1 MNKQTTLITGSTR
14 GIGAQIGLDLL
25 EKDHFVIFTGR
36 NIQSC
41 EALKQTLDDRK
52 TPKGSYLI
60 VQADFS
66 NKEQIEKFCKFMLYY
81 IEKIDNIV
89 FNVGTTCRKSFEDT
103 TLEDWDNVFNT
114 NLVYPFFM
122 CQALQPIIKRRIIFI
137 GSVLGHVPDSSSI
150 LYGITKGSL
159 EIMTP
164 YLAKVFAPFVV
175 TVNTVALGF
184 VQTAWHLGKSDEQI
198 ERIKEKTLL
207 KRFGTT
213 KEVSSAVQFLIENNY
228 VTGQIINVDG
238 GYKL

>member
-1 MNKQTTLITGSTR
+1 MNKQTTLITGSTS
-14 GIGAQIGLDLL
+14 GIGLRCGLDLL
-25 EKDHFVIFTGR
+25 EKNHFVIFTGR
-36 NIQSC
+36 TYQSC
-41 EALKQTLDDRK
+41 ETLKQELDER
-52 TPKGSYLI
+52 TIPECCYLI
-60 VQADFS
+60 VQVDFS
-66 NKEQIEKFCKFMLYY
+66 NQEQIEKFCQFMLYD

-184 VQTAWHLGKSDEQI
+184 VQTAWHRCKSDEQI

-213 KEVSSAVQFLIENNY
+213 KEVSSAVQFLIENDY